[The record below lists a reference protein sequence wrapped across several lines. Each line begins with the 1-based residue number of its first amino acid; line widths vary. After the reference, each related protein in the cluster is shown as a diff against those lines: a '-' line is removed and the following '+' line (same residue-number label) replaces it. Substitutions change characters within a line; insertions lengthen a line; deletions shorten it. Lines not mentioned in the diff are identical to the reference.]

1 MLIMEDIHNPYL
13 HIFRKIETLEK
24 KVDLLLRRTGKVDLF
39 DEFNVEGLK
48 PAAKILGYKSTKTL
62 KKKIEK
68 GDILK
73 KNIHY
78 RISNGNRYFFSQGAL
93 LSVKGLI

>member
-13 HIFRKIETLEK
+13 QLFRKIDTLEK
-24 KVDLLLRRTGKVDLF
+24 KVDLLLRRTGKVDLY

-48 PAAKILGYKSTKTL
+48 AAAKILGYKSPKTL

-68 GDILK
+68 GDVLK
-73 KNIHY
+73 ENIHY
-78 RISNGNRYFFSQGAL
+78 RTSDGNRYFFSQGAL
-93 LSVKGLI
+93 LSVKGMI